1 MTTVIFSPVQG
12 LMWPTIELRV
22 GRKGYEH
29 SRVGLTRDDV
39 EGGCTG
45 AGIYFVPVIGMWWLD
60 GLECMTFLTGVD
72 WLVRRTR

>member
-39 EGGCTG
+39 GGG
-45 AGIYFVPVIGMWWLD
+45 VV
-60 GLECMTFLTGVD
+60 LEQVSTSSQSLGCGGWMAWNV
-72 WLVRRTR
+72 